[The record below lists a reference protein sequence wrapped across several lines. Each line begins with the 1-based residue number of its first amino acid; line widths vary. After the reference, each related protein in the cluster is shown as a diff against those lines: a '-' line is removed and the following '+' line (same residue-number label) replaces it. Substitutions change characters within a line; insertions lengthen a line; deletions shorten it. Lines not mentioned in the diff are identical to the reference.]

1 MKLLK
6 KSKIVHSVD
15 FQLYNRLSERLIL
28 KIRKKKKTSSLRFK
42 KYRIFSFYPHS
53 GIQKLE

>member
-28 KIRKKKKTSSLRFK
+28 KIRKKKDIKFA
-42 KYRIFSFYPHS
+42 F
-53 GIQKLE
+53 